1 MCASYDNHGRTSIDC
16 RATNL
21 VRERMENTMQY
32 ARLGRAGIRVS
43 RLALGTM
50 NFGWH
55 TEEST
60 AHTIMDAALD
70 AGINF
75 FDTANIYSG
84 GAARR
89 SLAAGS
95 ARTPAGAARLF

>member
-1 MCASYDNHGRTSIDC
+1 
-16 RATNL
+16 
-21 VRERMENTMQY
+21 MENTMQY

-55 TEEST
+55 TDEST

-70 AGINF
+70 AG
-75 FDTANIYSG
+75 
-84 GAARR
+84 
-89 SLAAGS
+89 S